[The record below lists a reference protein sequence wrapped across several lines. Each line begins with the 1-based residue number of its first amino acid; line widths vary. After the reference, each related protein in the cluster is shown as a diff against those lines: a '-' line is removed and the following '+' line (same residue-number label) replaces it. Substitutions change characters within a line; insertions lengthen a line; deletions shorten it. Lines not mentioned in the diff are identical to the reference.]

1 MEATKFQ
8 EESMILAMDS
18 LVAPRHGHFI
28 LFEFIA
34 QALGAK
40 EQQAQI
46 VRVPVLSGYIGS
58 LTFRP
63 KAS

>member
-1 MEATKFQ
+1 
-8 EESMILAMDS
+8 MILAMDS
-18 LVAPRHGHFI
+18 LVAPRHGHII

-34 QALGAK
+34 QTLGAK
-40 EQQAQI
+40 EQQAQV

-58 LTFRP
+58 LTLGP